1 MTKLE
6 KSIVEEYKFCIHQAQ
21 RGYQPNLEKLIDK
34 ILLNKFY
41 SKIDKSEL
49 LASKLITYINE
60 R

>member
-6 KSIVEEYKFCIHQAQ
+6 KSIIEEYKFCIHQAQ

-49 LASKLITYINE
+49 LESKLITYINE

>member
-49 LASKLITYINE
+49 LESKLITYINE

>member
-21 RGYQPNLEKLIDK
+21 RGYQPNLEKLVDK

-49 LASKLITYINE
+49 LESKLITYINE

>member
-41 SKIDKSEL
+41 SRIDKSEL
-49 LASKLITYINE
+49 LESKLITYINE